1 MRTFVVSLFLR
12 GLMTAAFA
20 GTAPPSAVA
29 AADPLDPAAAVP
41 APVVPSSLS
50 RYKRWADV
58 EPTPW
63 PQAQRTVQQIGG
75 WRSYLRE
82 AQQPTS
88 PPDAPASAASPA
100 SANGRAKP

>member
-58 EPTPW
+58 
-63 PQAQRTVQQIGG
+63 
-75 WRSYLRE
+75 
-82 AQQPTS
+82 
-88 PPDAPASAASPA
+88 
-100 SANGRAKP
+100 